1 MGISSMQSVIIES
14 LKALEK
20 WQAGPKFF
28 LFGSLFTKRLLLWGS
43 VVSTASVMPPSTA
56 AVKRVF
62 CSFRNNGNKI
72 DNSNE
77 EFTKTLLMLVYT
89 KTQGFGSF
97 HVDWYQKAFV
107 YDINQKF
114 MYTLFWFSHAISMT
128 TLPDILNP
136 QQSTHSTSCVT
147 YK

>member
-97 HVDWYQKAFV
+97 HVDWYQKAL
-107 YDINQKF
+107 F
-114 MYTLFWFSHAISMT
+114 MILTRNLCTLCSGLVMQLAWQLCQIS
-128 TLPDILNP
+128 
-136 QQSTHSTSCVT
+136 
-147 YK
+147 